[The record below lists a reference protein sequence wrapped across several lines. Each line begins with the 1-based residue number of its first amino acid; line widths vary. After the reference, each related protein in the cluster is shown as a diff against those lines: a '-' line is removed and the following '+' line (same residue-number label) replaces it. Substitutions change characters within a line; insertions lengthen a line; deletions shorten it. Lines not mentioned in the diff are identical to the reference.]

1 MIGNTADNEQR
12 PAGTLC
18 QF

>member
-1 MIGNTADNEQR
+1 MIKFIDSR

-18 QF
+18 VV